1 MCSLIPPRHQTIRLL
16 DAAGEMRGIE
26 PGRSPPAA
34 LRFAQLTAEPEPRSR
49 YRTGPDIR
57 AGDEGHR
64 GPRLDSGISEP

>member
-26 PGRSPPAA
+26 GGRSQPAA
-34 LRFAQLTAEPEPRSR
+34 LRFAQFTAEPETRSR
-49 YRTGPDIR
+49 YHS